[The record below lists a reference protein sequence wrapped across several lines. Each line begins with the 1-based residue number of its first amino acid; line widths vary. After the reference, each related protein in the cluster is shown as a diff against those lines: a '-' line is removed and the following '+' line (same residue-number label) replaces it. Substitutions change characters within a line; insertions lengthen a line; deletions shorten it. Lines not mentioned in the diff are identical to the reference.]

1 MDMVSKSVLLSL
13 AIKINGA
20 DFYKSYPGSVVLPGV
35 VELCYPPLA
44 PFSKPTCAAPL
55 VWTESNKRTK
65 RFTPTSSM
73 LGAVH
78 SLMRYKQGRF
88 LIKREEATD
97 KERASLE
104 EKQET
109 KQAERARLLETL
121 ENGSLLR
128 MEKARTHLR
137 RLLLTRRDGT

>member
-1 MDMVSKSVLLSL
+1 M
-13 AIKINGA
+13 
-20 DFYKSYPGSVVLPGV
+20 
-35 VELCYPPLA
+35 
-44 PFSKPTCAAPL
+44 
-55 VWTESNKRTK
+55 
-65 RFTPTSSM
+65 
-73 LGAVH
+73 
-78 SLMRYKQGRF
+78 
-88 LIKREEATD
+88 IKREEATD